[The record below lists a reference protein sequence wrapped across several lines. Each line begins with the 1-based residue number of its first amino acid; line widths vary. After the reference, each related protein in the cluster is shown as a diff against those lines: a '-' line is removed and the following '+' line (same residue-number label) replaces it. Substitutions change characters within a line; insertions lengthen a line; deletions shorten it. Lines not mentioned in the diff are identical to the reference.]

1 MATIKDIAEKANVSL
16 STVSLIINGKASERK
31 ISRETEERV
40 LKIMREMNYIP
51 NISAKTM
58 RSGATPEY
66 ILALFCSFDFR
77 NTMMTRL
84 LYGVQNM
91 IDLNQ
96 DRIKVIIYPY
106 QSGHLSKEHSHFS
119 GAEFHAAI
127 IANADAKDLNYLKNH
142 QFVMP
147 IILYNRLLEN
157 YPSVNVNDKEIGRI
171 AALHLYE
178 QGYRHP
184 AIVTSTQTFPGASH
198 RNRAFVEQL
207 KKLDIDIPK
216 NYIYII
222 GPSVRDGAQFAEQLL
237 SDSGSSGGLPDS
249 FWCFSDSIALGL
261 LNAFSARNIK
271 IPEDIGVISVGS
283 IESMFARY
291 NHPSLT
297 VIDIPIEKMGEGCY
311 QFIKEN
317 RQASQPQAAG
327 VFYETKLYVRDST
340 NRKRN
345 QTSSS
350 SNPVTV

>member
-1 MATIKDIAEKANVSL
+1 MATIKDISEKAKVSL

-84 LYGVQNM
+84 LFGIQNM
-91 IDLNQ
+91 IDKNR

-106 QSGHLSKEHSHFS
+106 QSGHLAKEHSHFS
-119 GAEFHAAI
+119 GSEFHAAI
-127 IANADAKDLNYLKNH
+127 IANADAKDLNYLKKH

-157 YPSVNVNDKEIGRI
+157 YPSVNVDDKGIGRI
-171 AALHLYE
+171 AAMHLYE
-178 QGYRHP
+178 QGYRRP

-198 RNRAFVEQL
+198 RNKAFKEEL
-207 KKLDIDIPK
+207 KKLGIDIPK
-216 NYIYII
+216 EFVYVI
-222 GPSVRDGAQFAEQLL
+222 GPSVRDGAKFAQQLL
-237 SDSGSSGGLPDS
+237 ADADSLASLPDS

-261 LNAFSARNIK
+261 LNALSAHNIK
-271 IPEDIGVISVGS
+271 IPDDIGIISVGS

-291 NHPSLT
+291 NYPSLT

-311 QFIKEN
+311 QFIKES
-317 RQASQPQAAG
+317 RQTVVQQIGG
-327 VFYETKLYVRDST
+327 VFYETKLCVRDST
-340 NRKRN
+340 NRKGDEN
-345 QTSSS
+345 K
-350 SNPVTV
+350 NML

>member
-1 MATIKDIAEKANVSL
+1 MATIKDIAEKAKVSL

-40 LKIMREMNYIP
+40 LKIMREMHYIP

-84 LYGVQNM
+84 LFGIQNM
-91 IDLNQ
+91 IDKNR

-106 QSGHLSKEHSHFS
+106 QSGHLAKEHAHFS
-119 GAEFHAAI
+119 GSEFHAAI
-127 IANADAKDLNYLKNH
+127 IANADAKDLNYLKKH

-171 AALHLYE
+171 AATHLYE
-178 QGYRHP
+178 QGYRRP

-198 RNRAFVEQL
+198 RNKAFKEEL
-207 KKLDIDIPK
+207 KKLGIDIPK
-216 NYIYII
+216 EFVYII
-222 GPSVRDGAQFAEQLL
+222 GPSVHDGAKFAQQLL
-237 SDSGSSGGLPDS
+237 AGAESLASLPDS

-261 LNAFSARNIK
+261 LNALSAHNVK
-271 IPEDIGVISVGS
+271 IPDDIGIISVGS

-291 NHPSLT
+291 NYPSLT

-317 RQASQPQAAG
+317 RQTDAQQIG
-327 VFYETKLYVRDST
+327 GIFYETKLCVRDST
-340 NRKRN
+340 NRKGAGN
-345 QTSSS
+345 K
-350 SNPVTV
+350 NML

>member
-16 STVSLIINGKASERK
+16 STVSLIINGKAGERK

-84 LYGVQNM
+84 LYGIQNM

-184 AIVTSTQTFPGASH
+184 AIVTSTQNLSGFP
-198 RNRAFVEQL
+198 
-207 KKLDIDIPK
+207 
-216 NYIYII
+216 
-222 GPSVRDGAQFAEQLL
+222 
-237 SDSGSSGGLPDS
+237 
-249 FWCFSDSIALGL
+249 
-261 LNAFSARNIK
+261 IK
-271 IPEDIGVISVGS
+271 
-283 IESMFARY
+283 F
-291 NHPSLT
+291 L
-297 VIDIPIEKMGEGCY
+297 
-311 QFIKEN
+311 
-317 RQASQPQAAG
+317 
-327 VFYETKLYVRDST
+327 
-340 NRKRN
+340 
-345 QTSSS
+345 
-350 SNPVTV
+350 